1 MIDFPLNL
9 DDKEEYQA
17 WYEGSLWLG
26 LDKFE
31 GFWEDVGPVVEN
43 REAVKS
49 AVRDA
54 LRVQYTI
61 NAANHARWAADPN
74 SPDELN
80 ETFSVEE
87 LAKTCFCT
95 MAERAGPQDAAR
107 VAAWLK
113 GPVIAANTESGWH
126 YLWNMLLF
134 RMGEDDPR
142 KLVSHGIPSNTARKL
157 VAIAVR
163 HRSEVDAI
171 DDRIDAVQQ
180 EPYSEWDIIAYDDH
194 QANALS
200 GLWRLFKY
208 LSFDRKW
215 LEVMRC
221 LEPAY
226 IDALIRWGR
235 ANVGPKDPSYEHV
248 TIPDDVRAAWHQ
260 AWLN

>member
-9 DDKEEYQA
+9 RDENEGRA

-26 LDKFE
+26 LDQFE
-31 GFWEDVGPVVEN
+31 RFWEDVGPVVEN

-54 LRVQYTI
+54 LRVQYAI
-61 NAANHARWAADPN
+61 NAANHAKWAADPN
-74 SPDELN
+74 TPDELT
-80 ETFSVEE
+80 EDVPTEE
-87 LAKTCFCT
+87 LAKTCFGT
-95 MAERAGPQDAAR
+95 MAETAGTQDAER
-107 VAAWLK
+107 VAAWLT
-113 GPVIAANTESGWH
+113 GSVLAANKESGWH
-126 YLWNMLLF
+126 YIWNMLLY
-134 RMGEDDPR
+134 RMGEDAPR
-142 KLVSHGIPSNTARKL
+142 KLVSHGIPSNIAEKL

-171 DDRIDAVQQ
+171 EDRIDAVEQ

-194 QANALS
+194 QWNALS
-200 GLWRLFKY
+200 GLRSLFKY
-208 LSFDRKW
+208 ISFERKW
-215 LEVMRC
+215 PEVMRC

-235 ANVGPKDPSYEHV
+235 ANVGPKDELYERV

-260 AWLN
+260 AWRN